1 MTEPKR
7 LGKHT
12 EARAG
17 EFLFQKGELDENQY
31 LDMRTRVKSE
41 KAMTALIHYGIL
53 FESMDCAEAGQVGGL
68 IKRLFIANEGLGRQE
83 AVDILR
89 QNFPKKVEIHKGTET
104 IETYTDKA
112 IKTVE

>member
-1 MTEPKR
+1 MSEPKR

-17 EFLFQKGELDENQY
+17 EFLFQKGDLDEGQY
-31 LDMRTRVKSE
+31 LDMRTRIKSE

-53 FESMDCAEAGQVGGL
+53 FESMGCEEAGEVGGL
-68 IKRLFIANEGLGRQE
+68 IKRLFIAKEGLGRTE

-89 QNFPKKVEIHKGTET
+89 QNFPKKVEIHRGQEDV
-104 IETYTDKA
+104 ETYTSKA

>member
-1 MTEPKR
+1 MTERSR

-17 EFLFQKGELDENQY
+17 EFLFQKSKLTDGQF

-41 KAMTALIHYGIL
+41 KAMMALIHYGIL
-53 FESMDCAEAGQVGGL
+53 FESMGCEEAGDIGGL

-89 QNFPKKVEIHKGTET
+89 QNFPKRVEIHRGSETVIQTE
-104 IETYTDKA
+104 ET
-112 IKTVE
+112 KT

>member
-1 MTEPKR
+1 MTEPQR

-17 EFLFQKGELDENQY
+17 EFLFQKGELDDGQF
-31 LDMRTRVKSE
+31 LDMRTRVRSE

-53 FESMDCAEAGQVGGL
+53 FESMGCKEAGQVGGL

-89 QNFPKKVEIHKGTET
+89 QNFPKKVEIHRGSEIVET
-104 IETYTDKA
+104 TIQDK
-112 IKTVE
+112 T

>member
-1 MTEPKR
+1 MSESQR

-12 EARAG
+12 EQKAG
-17 EFLFQKGELDENQY
+17 EFLFQKGDLDEGQY

-53 FESMDCAEAGQVGGL
+53 FESMGCEEAGEVGGL

-83 AVDILR
+83 AVTILR
-89 QNFPKKVEIHKGTET
+89 QNFPKKVEIHKGSET
-104 IETYTDKA
+104 IETHTIEKDKP
-112 IKTVE
+112 

>member
-1 MTEPKR
+1 MSESKR
-7 LGKHT
+7 LGKYT

-17 EFLFQKGELDENQY
+17 EFLFQKGELDEGQY

-53 FESMDCAEAGQVGGL
+53 FESMGCDEAGQVGGL
-68 IKRLFIANEGLGRQE
+68 IKRLFIANEGLGRTE

-89 QNFPKKVEIHKGTET
+89 QNFPKKVEILRGTEI
-104 IETYTDKA
+104 IETLTPDKP
-112 IKTVE
+112 

>member
-1 MTEPKR
+1 VSESKR

-12 EARAG
+12 EQRAG
-17 EFLFQKGELDENQY
+17 EFLFQKGDLDTGQY

-53 FESMDCAEAGQVGGL
+53 FESMGCKEAGQVGGL
-68 IKRLFIANEGLGRQE
+68 IKRLFIANEGLGRTE

-89 QNFPKKVEIHKGTET
+89 QNFPKRVEIHRGSEDV
-104 IETYTDKA
+104 ETYTTKA
-112 IKTVE
+112 LKTAE

>member
-1 MTEPKR
+1 MSESQR

-89 QNFPKKVEIHKGTET
+89 QNFPKKVEIHKGTES

>member
-1 MTEPKR
+1 MSESKR

-12 EARAG
+12 EQRAG
-17 EFLFQKGELDENQY
+17 EFLFQKGDHSDEQY

-53 FESMDCAEAGQVGGL
+53 FESMDCKEAGQVGGL
-68 IKRLFIANEGLGRQE
+68 IKRLFIANEGLGRSE

-89 QNFPKKVEIHKGTET
+89 QNFPKKVEIHKGMET
-104 IETYTDKA
+104 IETYTTEKDK
-112 IKTVE
+112 T

>member
-17 EFLFQKGELDENQY
+17 EFLFQKGELDEGQY
-31 LDMRTRVKSE
+31 LDMRTRVRSE

-53 FESMDCAEAGQVGGL
+53 FESMGCAEAGQVGGL
-68 IKRLFIANEGLGRQE
+68 IKRLYIANEGLGRTE

-89 QNFPKKVEIHKGTET
+89 QNFPKKVEIHRGTEIVETT
-104 IETYTDKA
+104 IQDKP
-112 IKTVE
+112 

>member
-1 MTEPKR
+1 MSESKR

-12 EARAG
+12 EQRAG
-17 EFLFQKGELDENQY
+17 EFLFQKGDLSTDQY
-31 LDMRTRVKSE
+31 LDMRTRIKSE

-53 FESMDCAEAGQVGGL
+53 FEAMDCAEAGQVGGL
-68 IKRLFIANEGLGRQE
+68 IKRLFIAVDGLGRAE

-89 QNFPKKVEIHKGTET
+89 QNFPKRVEIHRGAEDV
-104 IETYTDKA
+104 ETYTSKA

>member
-1 MTEPKR
+1 MTEPQR

-17 EFLFQKGELDENQY
+17 EFLFQKGDLDEGQF
-31 LDMRTRVKSE
+31 LDMRTRVRSE

-53 FESMDCAEAGQVGGL
+53 FESMGCKEAGQVGGL
-68 IKRLFIANEGLGRQE
+68 IKRLFIANEGLGRKE

-89 QNFPKKVEIHKGTET
+89 QNFPKKVEIHRGSEI
-104 IETYTDKA
+104 IETTIQDPPR
-112 IKTVE
+112 

>member
-1 MTEPKR
+1 MSESKR

-12 EARAG
+12 EQRAG
-17 EFLFQKGELDENQY
+17 EFLFQKGEHSDEQY
-31 LDMRTRVKSE
+31 LDMRTRIKSE

-53 FESMDCAEAGQVGGL
+53 YESMGCAEAGQVGGL

-89 QNFPKKVEIHKGTET
+89 QNFPKKVEIHKGSEVVET
-104 IETYTDKA
+104 TIQDK
-112 IKTVE
+112 

>member
-1 MTEPKR
+1 MSESKR

-12 EARAG
+12 EQRAG
-17 EFLFQKGELDENQY
+17 EFLFQKGDLSTEQY

-53 FESMDCAEAGQVGGL
+53 FESMGCEEAGQVGGL
-68 IKRLFIANEGLGRQE
+68 IKRLFIANEGLGRTE

-89 QNFPKKVEIHKGTET
+89 QNFPKRVEIHRGSET
-104 IETYTDKA
+104 VETYTEKA
-112 IKTVE
+112 LKTVE